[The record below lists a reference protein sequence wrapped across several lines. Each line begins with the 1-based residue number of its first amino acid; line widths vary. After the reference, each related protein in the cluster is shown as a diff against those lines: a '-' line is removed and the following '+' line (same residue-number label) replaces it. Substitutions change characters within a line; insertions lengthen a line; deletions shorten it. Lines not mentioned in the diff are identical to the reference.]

1 MEWHQAEITPPTR
14 SRSRYIQ
21 YNRERDLPLMLAIR
35 NATFISHCQLWEH
48 VQANGI
54 ETSRRSFNWRIA
66 RLTQAGVIE
75 KLPPLLPYPGLVYSV
90 VSMSSDCAL
99 KEEIPR
105 DIEVAI
111 IGQTVD
117 ELSASRI
124 VERLRTTQP
133 RLRILRLAE
142 PNASIGYEYDCV
154 CLVEDG
160 PGVLLGCLAELVA
173 NAETVGS
180 EPISTRHILTR
191 QRDYECD

>member
-1 MEWHQAEITPPTR
+1 MHSPTSVRVLSISDHESVKR
-14 SRSRYIQ
+14 SR
-21 YNRERDLPLMLAIR
+21 E
-35 NATFISHCQLWEH
+35 
-48 VQANGI
+48 
-54 ETSRRSFNWRIA
+54 
-66 RLTQAGVIE
+66 
-75 KLPPLLPYPGLVYSV
+75 LLLQSVGYSV
-90 VSMSSDCAL
+90 VMSSDGAL

-133 RLRILRLAE
+133 CLRILRLAE
-142 PNASIGYEYDCV
+142 PNVPIGYDYDCV

-160 PGVLLGCLAELVA
+160 PGVLLGCLAEMVA

-180 EPISTRHILTR
+180 EPISTRHLR
-191 QRDYECD
+191 SRRDHECD